1 MVTDP
6 ISNLIVRIKNASDAK
21 KPAVTIPQSKL
32 VENVAHA
39 LKKNGY
45 LSSVQKNNDT
55 REIELGIVYFDGG
68 KPRITGIE
76 RISKT
81 SRRVYQKSSDIR
93 VFRSGFGNTF
103 FSTPK
108 GIMVDMD
115 AKKLKVGGEVL
126 FKIW

>member
-6 ISNLIVRIKNASDAK
+6 IANLITRIKNASDAN
-21 KPAVTIPQSKL
+21 KPMVAVPATKL

-39 LKKNGY
+39 LKKSGY
-45 LSSVQKNNDT
+45 LSSVEKNKDA
-55 REIELGIVYFDGG
+55 RELVLGVVYATDGSA
-68 KPRITGIE
+68 RINGVE

-81 SRRVYQKSSDIR
+81 SRRIYQKASDIR

-108 GIMVDMD
+108 GIMVDME

-126 FKIW
+126 FRIW